1 MAYVLR
7 KRTGQYETNEEV
19 YVCDTVSDIDNLPNT
34 HTAEKPASFG
44 SWAEVISNGS
54 IWRLNS
60 SDVWVRQPQNTGG
73 GSTEIVSIVEV
84 ETAEYLASYQ
94 IYQGEVLVG
103 TINVPLPT
111 IADGSI
117 GTQQLSS
124 GVNAV
129 LSAEVTSADGAHKMR
144 YYNNAL
150 EVKDNNTWKK
160 VEADALAL

>member
-1 MAYVLR
+1 MGFER
-7 KRTGQYETNEEV
+7 KQRAGRYITNEDV
-19 YVCDTVSDIDNLPNT
+19 FVCDTADDINNLPTTSSEN
-34 HTAEKPASFG
+34 PAAWG

-73 GSTEIVSIVEV
+73 GSTEVVSIVEV
-84 ETAEYLASYQ
+84 ETSDYLASYKV
-94 IYQGEVLVG
+94 YQGEVLVG

-124 GVNAV
+124 GVNDI
-129 LSAEVTSADGAHKMR
+129 LSAEVTSAGGAHKIR
-144 YYNNAL
+144 YYNDAL

-160 VEADALAL
+160 VKADGLAL